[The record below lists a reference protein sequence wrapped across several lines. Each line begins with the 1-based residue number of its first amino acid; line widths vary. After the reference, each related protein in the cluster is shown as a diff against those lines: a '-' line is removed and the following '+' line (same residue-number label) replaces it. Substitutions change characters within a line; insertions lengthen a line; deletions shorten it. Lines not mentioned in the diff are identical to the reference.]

1 MKTNWQKDIHDRLGS
16 YEKDAPEGLWE
27 GISRE
32 LPKLNDG
39 VMLTHKP
46 QRTAKFRM
54 WRVAGVAAAASVAL
68 VIGYNFLGNSA
79 KDNIN
84 IATNTPKH
92 PNMLAS
98 NQKPLGNEPTGVCAE
113 QATHSADDL
122 LSEQP
127 VLASASMEQP
137 VLASA
142 STEQPTLANASTET
156 DVKVIS
162 SKEENSSKEEYSKKE
177 ENGKENEQAEVKP
190 EKREDSRVLPKSQN
204 DALLAYNDL
213 TERRGSADVSSRW
226 SVSTGAMGGLGAS
239 STTTAYGDYLVLASP
254 GVMDAKDS
262 PMLDMNTVNRDVEQK
277 TEYDHHLPIRI
288 GLSVAYA
295 LTDRL
300 SISSGLTYTRL
311 SSDIKDASR
320 ESKYIGEQRLHYVG
334 IPVNVSYKVASFRW
348 ISLYGTAGVLAEKCV
363 SGTTDEG
370 YVENN
375 TMKYTNTQDIS
386 SKPLQMSVNAG
397 VGIQFD
403 FVDNVGIYAEP
414 GLSYYFDDGSALQT
428 IYKEKPLNFNLNVG
442 VRFKLGKWKQ

>member
-27 GISRE
+27 GISRRM
-32 LPKLNDG
+32 PKLNDG
-39 VMLTHKP
+39 GMLTDKP

-68 VIGYNFLGNSA
+68 VIGYSFLGNDVQ
-79 KDNIN
+79 DNIN
-84 IATNTPKH
+84 IATNTTKH

-98 NQKPLGNEPTGVCAE
+98 SQKPIGNEPTGVCAD

-127 VLASASMEQP
+127 KLAK
-137 VLASA
+137 A

-156 DVKVIS
+156 NVKEIS
-162 SKEENSSKEEYSKKE
+162 SKKENSKEEN
-177 ENGKENEQAEVKP
+177 GQAEVKP
-190 EKREDSRVLPKSQN
+190 EKRKDNRMLRKNQD
-204 DALLAYNDL
+204 DALLAFNDM
-213 TERRGSADVSSRW
+213 TERRGDEDAPSRW

-239 STTTAYGDYLVLASP
+239 GTTTAYGDYLVLSCP
-254 GVMDAKDS
+254 GAADTKDS
-262 PMLDMNTVNRDVEQK
+262 PMLDMSSVNRDVETK
-277 TEYDHHLPIRI
+277 TEYEHHLPIRI

-348 ISLYGTAGVLAEKCV
+348 LGLYGTAGVLAEKCV

-403 FVDNVGIYAEP
+403 FIDNVGIYAEP

-442 VRFKLGKWKQ
+442 VRFKLGKWKP

>member
-27 GISRE
+27 GISRRM
-32 LPKLNDG
+32 PKLNDG
-39 VMLTHKP
+39 GMLTHKP

-68 VIGYNFLGNSA
+68 VIGYNFLGNHT

-84 IATNTPKH
+84 IATNTTKH

-98 NQKPLGNEPTGVCAE
+98 NKKPLGNEPTGVSAE
-113 QATHSADDL
+113 QATHSEDNL
-122 LSEQP
+122 LAEQP
-127 VLASASMEQP
+127 T
-137 VLASA
+137 LASA
-142 STEQPTLANASTET
+142 STEQPTLASASMET
-156 DVKVIS
+156 DVKEIG
-162 SKEENSSKEEYSKKE
+162 SKEENSKE
-177 ENGKENEQAEVKP
+177 ENKQTETKP
-190 EKREDSRVLPKSQN
+190 VKREDSYVLPHNQDN
-204 DALLAYNDL
+204 NLLAFNDM
-213 TERRGSADVSSRW
+213 TERRGDEDAPSRW

-239 STTTAYGDYLVLASP
+239 GTTIAYGDYLVLSCP
-254 GVMDAKDS
+254 GVADTKDS
-262 PMLDMNTVNRDVEQK
+262 PMLDMNTINRDIETK
-277 TEYDHHLPIRI
+277 TEYEHHLPIRI

-311 SSDIKDASR
+311 ASDIKDASR

-334 IPVNVSYKVASFRW
+334 IPVNVSYKVASSRW

-403 FVDNVGIYAEP
+403 FIDNVGIYAEP
-414 GLSYYFDDGSALQT
+414 GLSYYFDDGSTLQT

-442 VRFKLGKWKQ
+442 VRFKLSKY

>member
-27 GISRE
+27 GISRK

-68 VIGYNFLGNSA
+68 VIGYSFLGNSA

-98 NQKPLGNEPTGVCAE
+98 NKKSLGNEPTGVCAE

-190 EKREDSRVLPKSQN
+190 EKREDNRMLRKNQD

-213 TERRGSADVSSRW
+213 TERRGSADAPSRW

-239 STTTAYGDYLVLASP
+239 GTTTAYGDYLVLASP

-348 ISLYGTAGVLAEKCV
+348 LGLYGTAGVLAEKCV

-403 FVDNVGIYAEP
+403 FIDNVGIYAEP

-442 VRFKLGKWKQ
+442 VRFKLGK

>member
-39 VMLTHKP
+39 GMLTDKP

-68 VIGYNFLGNSA
+68 VIGYSFLGNDT

-84 IATNTPKH
+84 IATNTTKH

-98 NQKPLGNEPTGVCAE
+98 NKKPLGNEPTGVSAD
-113 QATHSADDL
+113 QAMHSEDDL

-127 VLASASMEQP
+127 KLAN
-137 VLASA
+137 A
-142 STEQPTLANASTET
+142 STEQPTLASVSTEQPTLASASTET
-156 DVKVIS
+156 DVKEIS
-162 SKEENSSKEEYSKKE
+162 SKEENKQTVTNKQTET
-177 ENGKENEQAEVKP
+177 KP
-190 EKREDSRVLPKSQN
+190 AKREDSYVLPHN
-204 DALLAYNDL
+204 PDNNLLAFNDM
-213 TERRGSADVSSRW
+213 TERRGDEDAPSRW
-226 SVSTGAMGGLGAS
+226 SVSTGAMGGLGATG
-239 STTTAYGDYLVLASP
+239 TTTAYGDHLVLSSP
-254 GVMDAKDS
+254 GVADTKDS
-262 PMLDMNTVNRDVEQK
+262 PMLDMNTINRDVEQK

-348 ISLYGTAGVLAEKCV
+348 LGLYGTAGVLAEKCV

-403 FVDNVGIYAEP
+403 FIDNVGIYAEP

-442 VRFKLGKWKQ
+442 VRFKLSKY

>member
-27 GISRE
+27 GISRRM
-32 LPKLNDG
+32 PKLNDG

-46 QRTAKFRM
+46 QRIAKFRM
-54 WRVAGVAAAASVAL
+54 WRVAGVAAVASVAL
-68 VIGYNFLGNSA
+68 VIGYNFLGNDT

-84 IATNTPKH
+84 IPTNTTKH

-98 NQKPLGNEPTGVCAE
+98 NKKSLGNEPTGVCAE
-113 QATHSADDL
+113 QATHSEDNL
-122 LSEQP
+122 LAEQP
-127 VLASASMEQP
+127 KLAKA
-137 VLASA
+137 L
-142 STEQPTLANASTET
+142 TNQPTLANASTET
-156 DVKVIS
+156 DVKEIS
-162 SKEENSSKEEYSKKE
+162 SKEIGSKEENKQTETKS
-177 ENGKENEQAEVKP
+177 A
-190 EKREDSRVLPKSQN
+190 KREDSYVLPHN
-204 DALLAYNDL
+204 PDNNLLAFNDMK
-213 TERRGSADVSSRW
+213 ERRGDEDAPSRW

-239 STTTAYGDYLVLASP
+239 GTTTAYGDYLVLSCP
-254 GVMDAKDS
+254 GGADTKDS
-262 PMLDMNTVNRDVEQK
+262 PMLDMSSVNRDVETK
-277 TEYDHHLPIRI
+277 TEYEHHLPIRI

-334 IPVNVSYKVASFRW
+334 IPVNVSYKVVSSRW

-375 TMKYTNTQDIS
+375 TMKYTNTHNIS

-403 FVDNVGIYAEP
+403 FIDNVGIYAEP

-442 VRFKLGKWKQ
+442 VRFKLSKY

>member
-39 VMLTHKP
+39 GMLTDKP
-46 QRTAKFRM
+46 QRTAKFGM

-68 VIGYNFLGNSA
+68 VIGYNFLGNDT

-84 IATNTPKH
+84 IATNTLKH

-98 NQKPLGNEPTGVCAE
+98 NQKPLGNEPTGICAE

-127 VLASASMEQP
+127 VLAKASI
-137 VLASA
+137 
-142 STEQPTLANASTET
+142 EQPTLAKAFTET
-156 DVKVIS
+156 DVKEI
-162 SKEENSSKEEYSKKE
+162 SSKEEYSKKE

-213 TERRGSADVSSRW
+213 TERRGSADAPSRW

-239 STTTAYGDYLVLASP
+239 GTTTAYGDYLVLASP
-254 GVMDAKDS
+254 GAMDAKDS

-334 IPVNVSYKVASFRW
+334 IPLNVSYKVASFRW
-348 ISLYGTAGVLAEKCV
+348 LGLYGTAGVLAEKCV

-403 FVDNVGIYAEP
+403 FIDNVGIYAEP

-442 VRFKLGKWKQ
+442 VRFKLGK

>member
-27 GISRE
+27 GISRK

-39 VMLTHKP
+39 GMLTHKP

-68 VIGYNFLGNSA
+68 VIGYNFLGNDT

-84 IATNTPKH
+84 IPTNTTKH

-98 NQKPLGNEPTGVCAE
+98 NKKPLGNEPTDICAD

-127 VLASASMEQP
+127 KLAN
-137 VLASA
+137 A
-142 STEQPTLANASTET
+142 STEQPTLASASMET
-156 DVKVIS
+156 DVKEIS
-162 SKEENSSKEEYSKKE
+162 SKEENSKE
-177 ENGKENEQAEVKP
+177 ENKQTVTKP
-190 EKREDSRVLPKSQN
+190 AKREDSYVLPHNPDNNLLTFN
-204 DALLAYNDL
+204 DM
-213 TERRGSADVSSRW
+213 TERRGDEDAPSRW

-239 STTTAYGDYLVLASP
+239 GTTTAYGDYLVLSCP
-254 GVMDAKDS
+254 GGADTKDS
-262 PMLDMNTVNRDVEQK
+262 PMLDMSSVNRDVETK
-277 TEYDHHLPIRI
+277 TEYEHHLPIRI

-348 ISLYGTAGVLAEKCV
+348 LGLYGTAGVLAEKCV

-375 TMKYTNTQDIS
+375 TMKYTNTHDIS

-403 FVDNVGIYAEP
+403 FIDNVGIYAEP

-442 VRFKLGKWKQ
+442 VRFKLSKY

>member
-16 YEKDAPEGLWE
+16 YEKDAPEELWE

-32 LPKLNDG
+32 LPKLNVG

-46 QRTAKFRM
+46 QRNAAFRM

-68 VIGYNFLGNSA
+68 VIGYNFLGNDVQ
-79 KDNIN
+79 DNIN
-84 IATNTPKH
+84 IPTNTTNH
-92 PNMLAS
+92 HNMLAS
-98 NQKPLGNEPTGVCAE
+98 NKKPLGNEPTGVCAE

-122 LSEQP
+122 LSDQP
-127 VLASASMEQP
+127 KLAN
-137 VLASA
+137 A
-142 STEQPTLANASTET
+142 STEQPTLASASTET
-156 DVKVIS
+156 DVKEIS
-162 SKEENSSKEEYSKKE
+162 SKEENSKKE
-177 ENGKENEQAEVKP
+177 NGQTEVKP
-190 EKREDSRVLPKSQN
+190 EKREDNRMLRKNQD
-204 DALLAYNDL
+204 DALLAYNDV
-213 TERRGSADVSSRW
+213 TERSGSTDAPSRW

-239 STTTAYGDYLVLASP
+239 GTTTAYGDYLVLSCP
-254 GVMDAKDS
+254 GGADTKDS
-262 PMLDMNTVNRDVEQK
+262 PMLDMSSVNRDVETK
-277 TEYDHHLPIRI
+277 TEYEHHLPIRI

-311 SSDIKDASR
+311 ASDIKDASR

-348 ISLYGTAGVLAEKCV
+348 LGLYGTAGVLAEKCV

-403 FVDNVGIYAEP
+403 FIDNVGIYAEP

-442 VRFKLGKWKQ
+442 VRFKLEKRKP

>member
-39 VMLTHKP
+39 DMLTHKP
-46 QRTAKFRM
+46 QRKAAFRM

-68 VIGYNFLGNSA
+68 VIGYGFLGNSA

-84 IATNTPKH
+84 IATNTTKH

-98 NQKPLGNEPTGVCAE
+98 NKKPLGNEPTGVCAE
-113 QATHSADDL
+113 QATHSEDNL
-122 LSEQP
+122 LAEQP
-127 VLASASMEQP
+127 T
-137 VLASA
+137 LASA
-142 STEQPTLANASTET
+142 STEQPALTSASTEQPALTSASTET
-156 DVKVIS
+156 DVKEISSKEIS
-162 SKEENSSKEEYSKKE
+162 SKEENSKEENSKKE
-177 ENGKENEQAEVKP
+177 NKQTEAKP
-190 EKREDSRVLPKSQN
+190 AKREDSYVLPQN
-204 DALLAYNDL
+204 PDNNLLAFNDM
-213 TERRGSADVSSRW
+213 TERRGDEDASSRW
-226 SVSTGAMGGLGAS
+226 TVSTGAMGGLGAS
-239 STTTAYGDYLVLASP
+239 GTTTAYGDYLVLSCP
-254 GVMDAKDS
+254 GGADTKDS
-262 PMLDMNTVNRDVEQK
+262 PMLDMNTINRDIETK

-295 LTDRL
+295 LTDQL

-311 SSDIKDASR
+311 ASDIKDASR

-334 IPVNVSYKVASFRW
+334 IPLNVSYKVASFRW
-348 ISLYGTAGVLAEKCV
+348 LGLYGTAGVLAEKCV

-403 FVDNVGIYAEP
+403 FIDNVGIYAEP

-442 VRFKLGKWKQ
+442 VRFKLGK

>member
-27 GISRE
+27 GISRRM
-32 LPKLNDG
+32 PKLNDG
-39 VMLTHKP
+39 GMLTHKP

-54 WRVAGVAAAASVAL
+54 WRMAGVAAAASVAL
-68 VIGYNFLGNSA
+68 VIGYSFLGNDT

-84 IATNTPKH
+84 IPTNTTKH
-92 PNMLAS
+92 PSMLAS
-98 NQKPLGNEPTGVCAE
+98 NKKPLGNEPTDICADQVTHSEDNLLAE
-113 QATHSADDL
+113 QPT
-122 LSEQP
+122 
-127 VLASASMEQP
+127 LASASMK
-137 VLASA
+137 
-142 STEQPTLANASTET
+142 T
-156 DVKVIS
+156 DVKEIS
-162 SKEENSSKEEYSKKE
+162 SKKENSKEENKQTETKT
-177 ENGKENEQAEVKP
+177 A
-190 EKREDSRVLPKSQN
+190 KREDSYVLPHNQDN
-204 DALLAYNDL
+204 NLLAFNDM
-213 TERRGSADVSSRW
+213 TERRGDEDAPSRW

-239 STTTAYGDYLVLASP
+239 GTTTAYGDHIVLSSP
-254 GVMDAKDS
+254 GVADTKDS
-262 PMLDMNTVNRDVEQK
+262 PMLDMNTINRDIETK
-277 TEYDHHLPIRI
+277 TEYEHHLPIRI

-334 IPVNVSYKVASFRW
+334 IPVNVSYKVASSRW

-370 YVENN
+370 YAENN

-403 FVDNVGIYAEP
+403 FIDNVGIYAEP

-442 VRFKLGKWKQ
+442 VRFKLSKY

>member
-39 VMLTHKP
+39 GMLTDKP

-68 VIGYNFLGNSA
+68 VIGYNFLGNDT

-84 IATNTPKH
+84 IPTNTTKH

-98 NQKPLGNEPTGVCAE
+98 NKKPLGNEPTGVCAE

-122 LSEQP
+122 LAEQP
-127 VLASASMEQP
+127 KLAKA
-137 VLASA
+137 L
-142 STEQPTLANASTET
+142 TEQPTLANASMET
-156 DVKVIS
+156 DVKEIG
-162 SKEENSSKEEYSKKE
+162 SKEENNSKKE
-177 ENGKENEQAEVKP
+177 ENSKKENGQTEVKS
-190 EKREDSRVLPKSQN
+190 EKREDNRMLRKNQD
-204 DALLAYNDL
+204 DALLAYNDV
-213 TERRGSADVSSRW
+213 TERSGSTDAPSRW

-239 STTTAYGDYLVLASP
+239 GTTTAYGDYLVLSCP
-254 GVMDAKDS
+254 GVADTKDS
-262 PMLDMNTVNRDVEQK
+262 PMLDMSSVNRDVETK
-277 TEYDHHLPIRI
+277 TEYEHHLPIRI

-334 IPVNVSYKVASFRW
+334 IPVNVSYKVASSRW

-375 TMKYTNTQDIS
+375 TMKYTNTHDIS

-397 VGIQFD
+397 VGIQFN
-403 FVDNVGIYAEP
+403 VHDNVGIYAEP

-442 VRFKLGKWKQ
+442 VRFKLSKF

>member
-27 GISRE
+27 GISRRM
-32 LPKLNDG
+32 PKLNDG
-39 VMLTHKP
+39 GMLTDKP

-68 VIGYNFLGNSA
+68 VIGYNFLGNDT

-84 IATNTPKH
+84 LATNTTKH

-98 NQKPLGNEPTGVCAE
+98 NKKPLGNKPTGVCVE

-122 LSEQP
+122 LAEQP
-127 VLASASMEQP
+127 KLAKASTEQP
-137 VLASA
+137 KLASA
-142 STEQPTLANASTET
+142 STEQPTLASASTET
-156 DVKVIS
+156 DVKEIG
-162 SKEENSSKEEYSKKE
+162 SKEENKQTETKT
-177 ENGKENEQAEVKP
+177 A
-190 EKREDSRVLPKSQN
+190 KREDSYVLPHN
-204 DALLAYNDL
+204 PDNNLLAFNDM
-213 TERRGSADVSSRW
+213 TERKVDEDAPSRW

-239 STTTAYGDYLVLASP
+239 GTTTAYGDYLVLSCP
-254 GVMDAKDS
+254 GGADTKDS
-262 PMLDMNTVNRDVEQK
+262 PMLDMSSVNRDVETK
-277 TEYDHHLPIRI
+277 TEYEHHLPIRI

-311 SSDIKDASR
+311 ASDIKDASR

-348 ISLYGTAGVLAEKCV
+348 LGLYGTAGVLAEKCV

-375 TMKYTNTQDIS
+375 TMKYTNTHDIS

-403 FVDNVGIYAEP
+403 IIDNVGIYAEP

-442 VRFKLGKWKQ
+442 VRFKLGKWKP

>member
-27 GISRE
+27 GISRRM
-32 LPKLNDG
+32 PKLNDG

-68 VIGYNFLGNSA
+68 VIGYNFLGNDT

-84 IATNTPKH
+84 IATNTTKH
-92 PNMLAS
+92 PNILAS
-98 NQKPLGNEPTGVCAE
+98 NKKPIGNEPTGVCAE
-113 QATHSADDL
+113 QATHFVDDL
-122 LSEQP
+122 LAEQP
-127 VLASASMEQP
+127 KLAKASMEQP
-137 VLASA
+137 TLAKA
-142 STEQPTLANASTET
+142 STEQPTLASASMET
-156 DVKVIS
+156 DVKEIS
-162 SKEENSSKEEYSKKE
+162 SKEDNKQTEAKP
-177 ENGKENEQAEVKP
+177 AE
-190 EKREDSRVLPKSQN
+190 REDSYVLPHNQDN
-204 DALLAYNDL
+204 NLLAFNDM
-213 TERRGSADVSSRW
+213 TERIGDEDAPSRW

-239 STTTAYGDYLVLASP
+239 GTTTAYGDHLVLSSP
-254 GVMDAKDS
+254 GVADTKDS
-262 PMLDMNTVNRDVEQK
+262 PMLDMNTINRDIETK
-277 TEYDHHLPIRI
+277 TEYEHHLPIRI

-334 IPVNVSYKVASFRW
+334 IPVNVSYKVASSRW
-348 ISLYGTAGVLAEKCV
+348 ISLYGTVGVLAEKCV

-403 FVDNVGIYAEP
+403 IIDNVGIYAEP

-442 VRFKLGKWKQ
+442 VRFKLSKY

>member
-27 GISRE
+27 GISRRM
-32 LPKLNDG
+32 PKLNDG
-39 VMLTHKP
+39 GMLTDKP

-68 VIGYNFLGNSA
+68 VIGYNFLGNDVQ
-79 KDNIN
+79 DNIN
-84 IATNTPKH
+84 IPTNTTNH
-92 PNMLAS
+92 HNMLAS
-98 NQKPLGNEPTGVCAE
+98 NKKPLGNEPTDICAE

-122 LSEQP
+122 LSEQSA
-127 VLASASMEQP
+127 LAKA
-137 VLASA
+137 L
-142 STEQPTLANASTET
+142 TEQPTLANASTET
-156 DVKVIS
+156 NVKEIG
-162 SKEENSSKEEYSKKE
+162 SKEENNSKKE
-177 ENGKENEQAEVKP
+177 ENSKKENGQTEVKP
-190 EKREDSRVLPKSQN
+190 EKREDNRMLRKNQD
-204 DALLAYNDL
+204 DALLAYNDV
-213 TERRGSADVSSRW
+213 TERSGSTDAPSRW

-239 STTTAYGDYLVLASP
+239 GTTTAYGDHLVLSSP
-254 GVMDAKDS
+254 GVADTKDS
-262 PMLDMNTVNRDVEQK
+262 PMLDMNTINRDIETK

-334 IPVNVSYKVASFRW
+334 IPVNVSYKVASSRW

-403 FVDNVGIYAEP
+403 FIDNVGIYAEP

-442 VRFKLGKWKQ
+442 VRFKLEKRKP

>member
-27 GISRE
+27 GISRRM
-32 LPKLNDG
+32 PKLNDG
-39 VMLTHKP
+39 GMLTHKP
-46 QRTAKFRM
+46 QRTAMFRM
-54 WRVAGVAAAASVAL
+54 WRMAGVAAAASVAL
-68 VIGYNFLGNSA
+68 VIGYGFLGNSA
-79 KDNIN
+79 KNNIN
-84 IATNTPKH
+84 IATNTTKH
-92 PNMLAS
+92 PNILAS
-98 NQKPLGNEPTGVCAE
+98 NKKPLGNEPTGVNAD
-113 QATHSADDL
+113 QTTHSADNL

-127 VLASASMEQP
+127 TLASA
-137 VLASA
+137 L
-142 STEQPTLANASTET
+142 TEQPTLASASTET
-156 DVKVIS
+156 DVKEIS
-162 SKEENSSKEEYSKKE
+162 SKEEDSKKE

-190 EKREDSRVLPKSQN
+190 VKREDSRVLPKSQN

-213 TERRGSADVSSRW
+213 TERRVSADVSSRW

-239 STTTAYGDYLVLASP
+239 GTTTAYGDYLVLSCP
-254 GVMDAKDS
+254 GGADTKDS

-311 SSDIKDASR
+311 ASDIKDASR

-403 FVDNVGIYAEP
+403 FIDNIGIYAEP

-442 VRFKLGKWKQ
+442 VRFKLSKY

>member
-1 MKTNWQKDIHDRLGS
+1 MAKDIHDRLGS

-27 GISRE
+27 GISRRM
-32 LPKLNDG
+32 PKLNDG
-39 VMLTHKP
+39 GMLTDKP

-68 VIGYNFLGNSA
+68 VIGYSFLGNDVQ
-79 KDNIN
+79 DNIN
-84 IATNTPKH
+84 IATNTTKH

-98 NQKPLGNEPTGVCAE
+98 SQKPIGNEPTGVCAD

-127 VLASASMEQP
+127 TLAKASTEQP
-137 VLASA
+137 KLAKA
-142 STEQPTLANASTET
+142 STEQPTLASASTET
-156 DVKVIS
+156 DVKEIS
-162 SKEENSSKEEYSKKE
+162 SKKENSKEEN
-177 ENGKENEQAEVKP
+177 GQAEVKP
-190 EKREDSRVLPKSQN
+190 EKRKDNRMLRKNQD
-204 DALLAYNDL
+204 DALLAFNDM
-213 TERRGSADVSSRW
+213 TERRGDEDAPSRW

-239 STTTAYGDYLVLASP
+239 GTTTAYGDYLVLSCP
-254 GVMDAKDS
+254 GAADTKDS
-262 PMLDMNTVNRDVEQK
+262 PMLDMSSVNRDVETK
-277 TEYDHHLPIRI
+277 TEYEHHLPIRI

-348 ISLYGTAGVLAEKCV
+348 LGLYGTAGVLAEKCV

-375 TMKYTNTQDIS
+375 TMKYTNTHDIS

-442 VRFKLGKWKQ
+442 VRFKLGK

>member
-27 GISRE
+27 GISRRM
-32 LPKLNDG
+32 PKLNDG
-39 VMLTHKP
+39 GMLTDKP

-68 VIGYNFLGNSA
+68 VIGYSFLGNDVQ
-79 KDNIN
+79 DNIN
-84 IATNTPKH
+84 IPTNTTKH

-98 NQKPLGNEPTGVCAE
+98 SQKPIGNEPTGVCAD

-127 VLASASMEQP
+127 TLAK
-137 VLASA
+137 A

-156 DVKVIS
+156 NVKEIS
-162 SKEENSSKEEYSKKE
+162 SKKENSKEENK
-177 ENGKENEQAEVKP
+177 QAEVKP
-190 EKREDSRVLPKSQN
+190 EKREDNRMLRKNQD
-204 DALLAYNDL
+204 DALLAYNDV
-213 TERRGSADVSSRW
+213 TERSGSTDAPSRW

-239 STTTAYGDYLVLASP
+239 GTTTAYGDYLVLSCP
-254 GVMDAKDS
+254 GGADTKDS
-262 PMLDMNTVNRDVEQK
+262 PMLDMSSVNRDVEQK

-320 ESKYIGEQRLHYVG
+320 ESKYIGEQRLHYIG
-334 IPVNVSYKVASFRW
+334 IPVNVSYKVASSRW

-403 FVDNVGIYAEP
+403 FIDNVGIYAEP

-442 VRFKLGKWKQ
+442 VRFKLGK

>member
-27 GISRE
+27 GISRRM
-32 LPKLNDG
+32 PKLNDG
-39 VMLTHKP
+39 GMLTHKP

-68 VIGYNFLGNSA
+68 VIGYNFLGNDVQ
-79 KDNIN
+79 DNIN
-84 IATNTPKH
+84 IPTNTTNH
-92 PNMLAS
+92 HNMLAS
-98 NQKPLGNEPTGVCAE
+98 NKKPLGNEPTDICAE

-122 LSEQP
+122 LSEQSK
-127 VLASASMEQP
+127 LAN
-137 VLASA
+137 A
-142 STEQPTLANASTET
+142 STEQPTLASASTET
-156 DVKVIS
+156 NVKEIG
-162 SKEENSSKEEYSKKE
+162 SKEENSKKE
-177 ENGKENEQAEVKP
+177 NKQTETKP
-190 EKREDSRVLPKSQN
+190 AKREDSYVLPHN
-204 DALLAYNDL
+204 PDNNLLAFNDM
-213 TERRGSADVSSRW
+213 TERRGDEDAPSRW

-239 STTTAYGDYLVLASP
+239 GTTTAYGDYLVLSCP
-254 GVMDAKDS
+254 GGADTKDS
-262 PMLDMNTVNRDVEQK
+262 PMLDMSSVNRDVETK
-277 TEYDHHLPIRI
+277 TEYEHHLPIRI

-311 SSDIKDASR
+311 ASDIKDASR

-334 IPVNVSYKVASFRW
+334 IPVNVSYKVASSRW

-375 TMKYTNTQDIS
+375 TMKYTNTHDIS

-403 FVDNVGIYAEP
+403 FIDNVGIYAEP

-442 VRFKLGKWKQ
+442 VRFKLEKRKP

>member
-39 VMLTHKP
+39 DMLTHKP
-46 QRTAKFRM
+46 QRKAAFRM

-68 VIGYNFLGNSA
+68 VIGYSFLGNSA

-113 QATHSADDL
+113 QATHSVDDL
-122 LSEQP
+122 LAEQP
-127 VLASASMEQP
+127 TLAKASMEQP
-137 VLASA
+137 TLAKA
-142 STEQPTLANASTET
+142 STEQPTLASASMET
-156 DVKVIS
+156 DVKEIS
-162 SKEENSSKEEYSKKE
+162 SKEENSKE
-177 ENGKENEQAEVKP
+177 ENKQTETKP
-190 EKREDSRVLPKSQN
+190 AKREDSYVLPHN
-204 DALLAYNDL
+204 PDNNLLAFNDM
-213 TERRGSADVSSRW
+213 TERRGDEDASSRW
-226 SVSTGAMGGLGAS
+226 TVSTGAMGGLGAS
-239 STTTAYGDYLVLASP
+239 GTTTAYGDYLVLASP

-300 SISSGLTYTRL
+300 NISSGLTYTRL
-311 SSDIKDASR
+311 ASDIKDASM
-320 ESKYIGEQRLHYVG
+320 ESNYSGEQRLHYVG
-334 IPVNVSYKVASFRW
+334 IPVNVSYKVASSRW

-370 YVENN
+370 YVVNN
-375 TMKYTNTQDIS
+375 TVQQTNTHDIS
-386 SKPLQMSVNAG
+386 TKPLQMSVNAG
-397 VGIQFD
+397 VGIQFN
-403 FVDNVGIYAEP
+403 VHDNVGIYAEP

-442 VRFKLGKWKQ
+442 VRFKLSKF

>member
-27 GISRE
+27 GISRRM
-32 LPKLNDG
+32 PKLNDG
-39 VMLTHKP
+39 GMLTDKP

-68 VIGYNFLGNSA
+68 VIGYSFLGNDT

-84 IATNTPKH
+84 IATNTTNH
-92 PNMLAS
+92 HNMLAS
-98 NQKPLGNEPTGVCAE
+98 NKKPLGNEPTDICAE

-122 LSEQP
+122 LSEQ
-127 VLASASMEQP
+127 SAFAKA
-137 VLASA
+137 L
-142 STEQPTLANASTET
+142 TEQPTLANASMET
-156 DVKVIS
+156 DVKEIG
-162 SKEENSSKEEYSKKE
+162 SKEENNSKKE
-177 ENGKENEQAEVKP
+177 ENSKKENGQTEVKP
-190 EKREDSRVLPKSQN
+190 EKREDNRMLRKNQD
-204 DALLAYNDL
+204 DALLAYNDV
-213 TERRGSADVSSRW
+213 TERSGSTDAPSRW

-239 STTTAYGDYLVLASP
+239 GTTTAYGDYLVLSCP
-254 GVMDAKDS
+254 GVMDTKDS
-262 PMLDMNTVNRDVEQK
+262 PMLDMSSVNRDVETK
-277 TEYDHHLPIRI
+277 TEYEHHLPIRI

-311 SSDIKDASR
+311 ASDIKDASR

-334 IPVNVSYKVASFRW
+334 IPVNVSYKVASSRW

-375 TMKYTNTQDIS
+375 TMKYTNTHDIS
-386 SKPLQMSVNAG
+386 SKPLQMSINAG

-403 FVDNVGIYAEP
+403 LIDNVGIYAEP

-442 VRFKLGKWKQ
+442 VRFKLSKF

>member
-39 VMLTHKP
+39 IMLTHKP

-68 VIGYNFLGNSA
+68 VIGYSFLGNSA

-84 IATNTPKH
+84 IATNTTKH

-98 NQKPLGNEPTGVCAE
+98 NKKPLGNEPTGVCAE
-113 QATHSADDL
+113 QATHSEDNL
-122 LSEQP
+122 LAEQP
-127 VLASASMEQP
+127 ALTS
-137 VLASA
+137 
-142 STEQPTLANASTET
+142 ASTET
-156 DVKVIS
+156 DVKEIS
-162 SKEENSSKEEYSKKE
+162 SKEENSKEENSKKE
-177 ENGKENEQAEVKP
+177 NKQTETKP
-190 EKREDSRVLPKSQN
+190 AKREDSYVLPHN
-204 DALLAYNDL
+204 PDNNLLAFNDM
-213 TERRGSADVSSRW
+213 TERRGNEDAPSRW

-239 STTTAYGDYLVLASP
+239 GTTTAYGDYLVLASP

-262 PMLDMNTVNRDVEQK
+262 PMLDMNTINRDIETK
-277 TEYDHHLPIRI
+277 MEYDHHLPIRI

-311 SSDIKDASR
+311 ASDIKDASR
-320 ESKYIGEQRLHYVG
+320 ESKYIGEQRLYYVG

-348 ISLYGTAGVLAEKCV
+348 LGLYGTAGVLAEKCV

-370 YVENN
+370 YVDNN
-375 TMKYTNTQDIS
+375 TMKYTNTHDIS

-403 FVDNVGIYAEP
+403 FIDNVGIYAEP

-442 VRFKLGKWKQ
+442 VRFRLSKY

>member
-27 GISRE
+27 GISRRM
-32 LPKLNDG
+32 PKLNDG
-39 VMLTHKP
+39 GMLTDKP

-54 WRVAGVAAAASVAL
+54 WRVAGVAVAASVAL
-68 VIGYNFLGNSA
+68 VIGYNFLGNDVQ
-79 KDNIN
+79 DNIN
-84 IATNTPKH
+84 IPTNTTNH
-92 PNMLAS
+92 HNMLAS
-98 NQKPLGNEPTGVCAE
+98 NKKPIGNEPTGVCAE

-127 VLASASMEQP
+127 KLYKAY
-137 VLASA
+137 
-142 STEQPTLANASTET
+142 TEQPTLASASTET
-156 DVKVIS
+156 DVKEIG
-162 SKEENSSKEEYSKKE
+162 SKEENSKKE
-177 ENGKENEQAEVKP
+177 NGQTEVKP
-190 EKREDSRVLPKSQN
+190 EKREDNRMLRKNQD
-204 DALLAYNDL
+204 DALLAYNDV
-213 TERRGSADVSSRW
+213 TERSGSTDAPSRW

-239 STTTAYGDYLVLASP
+239 GTTTAYGDYLVLSCP
-254 GVMDAKDS
+254 GAADTKDS
-262 PMLDMNTVNRDVEQK
+262 PMLDMSSVNRDVETK
-277 TEYDHHLPIRI
+277 TEYEHHLPIRI

-348 ISLYGTAGVLAEKCV
+348 LGLYGTAGVLAEKCV

-375 TMKYTNTQDIS
+375 TMKYTNTHDIS

-403 FVDNVGIYAEP
+403 FIDNVGIYAEP

-442 VRFKLGKWKQ
+442 VRFKLSKY

>member
-27 GISRE
+27 GISRRM
-32 LPKLNDG
+32 PKLNDG
-39 VMLTHKP
+39 GMLTDKP

-68 VIGYNFLGNSA
+68 VIGYSFLGNDT

-84 IATNTPKH
+84 LATNTTKH

-98 NQKPLGNEPTGVCAE
+98 SQKPLGNEPTGVCAE

-127 VLASASMEQP
+127 KLAK
-137 VLASA
+137 A
-142 STEQPTLANASTET
+142 STEQPTLASASTET
-156 DVKVIS
+156 NVKEIS
-162 SKEENSSKEEYSKKE
+162 SKEENSKEEENSKKE
-177 ENGKENEQAEVKP
+177 NGQAEVKP
-190 EKREDSRVLPKSQN
+190 EKREDSYVLPHN
-204 DALLAYNDL
+204 PDNNLLAFNDM
-213 TERRGSADVSSRW
+213 TERRGDEDAPSRW

-239 STTTAYGDYLVLASP
+239 GTTTAYGDYLVLSCP
-254 GVMDAKDS
+254 GGADTKDS
-262 PMLDMNTVNRDVEQK
+262 PMLDMSSVNRDVEQK

-348 ISLYGTAGVLAEKCV
+348 LGLYGTAGVLAEKCV

-375 TMKYTNTQDIS
+375 TMKYTNTHDIS

-403 FVDNVGIYAEP
+403 FIDNVGIYAEP

-428 IYKEKPLNFNLNVG
+428 IYKEKPMNFNLNVG
-442 VRFKLGKWKQ
+442 VRFKLGKWKP

>member
-68 VIGYNFLGNSA
+68 VIGYSFLGNSA

-84 IATNTPKH
+84 IPTNTTKH

-98 NQKPLGNEPTGVCAE
+98 SQKPLGNEPTGVSAD
-113 QATHSADDL
+113 QTTHSADDL

-127 VLASASMEQP
+127 KLANASTKQP
-137 VLASA
+137 TLAKA
-142 STEQPTLANASTET
+142 STEQPTLASVSTET
-156 DVKVIS
+156 DVKEIS
-162 SKEENSSKEEYSKKE
+162 SKEENSKE
-177 ENGKENEQAEVKP
+177 ENKQTEAKP
-190 EKREDSRVLPKSQN
+190 AKREDSYVLPHN
-204 DALLAYNDL
+204 PDNNLLAFNDM
-213 TERRGSADVSSRW
+213 TERRGDEDAPSRW
-226 SVSTGAMGGLGAS
+226 SVSTGAMGGLGATG
-239 STTTAYGDYLVLASP
+239 TTTAYGDHLVLSSP
-254 GVMDAKDS
+254 GVADTKDS
-262 PMLDMNTVNRDVEQK
+262 PMLDMNTINRDIETK
-277 TEYDHHLPIRI
+277 TEYEHHLPIRI

-334 IPVNVSYKVASFRW
+334 IPVNVSYKVASSRW

-403 FVDNVGIYAEP
+403 FIDNVGIYAEP

-442 VRFKLGKWKQ
+442 VRFRLSKY

>member
-39 VMLTHKP
+39 DMLTHKP
-46 QRTAKFRM
+46 QRKAAFRM

-84 IATNTPKH
+84 IATNTTKH

-98 NQKPLGNEPTGVCAE
+98 NKKPLGNEPTGVCAE
-113 QATHSADDL
+113 QATHSEDNL
-122 LSEQP
+122 LAEQP
-127 VLASASMEQP
+127 TLAKASMEQ
-137 VLASA
+137 S
-142 STEQPTLANASTET
+142 TLANASTET
-156 DVKVIS
+156 DVKEIS
-162 SKEENSSKEEYSKKE
+162 SKEENSSKEEDSKKE

-213 TERRGSADVSSRW
+213 TERRGSADASSRW
-226 SVSTGAMGGLGAS
+226 TVSTGAMGGLGAS
-239 STTTAYGDYLVLASP
+239 GTTTAYGDYLVLSCP
-254 GVMDAKDS
+254 GGADTKDS

-311 SSDIKDASR
+311 ASDIKDASR

-334 IPVNVSYKVASFRW
+334 IPVNVSYKVVSSRW

-375 TMKYTNTQDIS
+375 TMKYTNTHNIS

-403 FVDNVGIYAEP
+403 FIDNVGIYAEP

-442 VRFKLGKWKQ
+442 VRFKLSKY

>member
-68 VIGYNFLGNSA
+68 VIGYSFLGNSA

-98 NQKPLGNEPTGVCAE
+98 NKKPLGNEPTGVSAE

-127 VLASASMEQP
+127 TLAK
-137 VLASA
+137 A
-142 STEQPTLANASTET
+142 STEQPILASASTET
-156 DVKVIS
+156 DVKEIG
-162 SKEENSSKEEYSKKE
+162 SKEENSKE
-177 ENGKENEQAEVKP
+177 ENKQTETKP
-190 EKREDSRVLPKSQN
+190 AKREDSYVLPQN
-204 DALLAYNDL
+204 PDNNLLAFNDM
-213 TERRGSADVSSRW
+213 TERRGDEDAPSRW

-239 STTTAYGDYLVLASP
+239 GTTTAYGDHLVLSSP
-254 GVMDAKDS
+254 GVADTKDS
-262 PMLDMNTVNRDVEQK
+262 PMLDMNTINRDIETK
-277 TEYDHHLPIRI
+277 TEYEHHLPIRI

-311 SSDIKDASR
+311 SSDIKDTSR

-348 ISLYGTAGVLAEKCV
+348 LGLYGTAGVLAEKCV

-375 TMKYTNTQDIS
+375 TMKYTNTHDIS

-403 FVDNVGIYAEP
+403 FIDNVGIYAEP

-442 VRFKLGKWKQ
+442 VRFKLSKY

>member
-27 GISRE
+27 GISRRM
-32 LPKLNDG
+32 PKLNDG
-39 VMLTHKP
+39 GMLTDKP

-54 WRVAGVAAAASVAL
+54 WRVAGVAVAASVAL
-68 VIGYNFLGNSA
+68 VIGYNFLGNDT

-84 IATNTPKH
+84 IPTNTTKH
-92 PNMLAS
+92 PNILAS
-98 NQKPLGNEPTGVCAE
+98 NKKPIGNEPTGVCAE

-127 VLASASMEQP
+127 KLYKAY
-137 VLASA
+137 
-142 STEQPTLANASTET
+142 TEQPTLASASTET
-156 DVKVIS
+156 DVKEI
-162 SKEENSSKEEYSKKE
+162 SKKE
-177 ENGKENEQAEVKP
+177 ENSKKENGQTEVKQ
-190 EKREDSRVLPKSQN
+190 EKREDNRMLRKNQD
-204 DALLAYNDL
+204 DALLAYNDV
-213 TERRGSADVSSRW
+213 TERSGSTDAPSRW

-239 STTTAYGDYLVLASP
+239 GTTTAYGDYLVLSCP
-254 GVMDAKDS
+254 GVMDTKDS
-262 PMLDMNTVNRDVEQK
+262 PMLDMSSVNRDEETK
-277 TEYDHHLPIRI
+277 TEYEHHLPIRI

-334 IPVNVSYKVASFRW
+334 IPVNVSYKVASSRW

-375 TMKYTNTQDIS
+375 TMKYTNTHDIS
-386 SKPLQMSVNAG
+386 SKPLQMSINAG

-403 FVDNVGIYAEP
+403 FIDNVGIYAEP

-442 VRFKLGKWKQ
+442 VRFKLEKRKP

>member
-68 VIGYNFLGNSA
+68 VIGYSFFGNSA

-98 NQKPLGNEPTGVCAE
+98 SQKPLGNEPTGVCAE

-127 VLASASMEQP
+127 KLAN
-137 VLASA
+137 A
-142 STEQPTLANASTET
+142 STEQPTLASASMEP
-156 DVKVIS
+156 DVKEIS
-162 SKEENSSKEEYSKKE
+162 SKEENSKE
-177 ENGKENEQAEVKP
+177 ENKQTETKP
-190 EKREDSRVLPKSQN
+190 AKREDSYVLPHN
-204 DALLAYNDL
+204 PDNNLLAFNDM
-213 TERRGSADVSSRW
+213 TERRGDEDAPSRW

-239 STTTAYGDYLVLASP
+239 GTTTAYGEHLVLSSP
-254 GVMDAKDS
+254 GVADTKDS
-262 PMLDMNTVNRDVEQK
+262 PMLDMNTINRDIETK

-334 IPVNVSYKVASFRW
+334 IPVNVSYKVASSRW

-403 FVDNVGIYAEP
+403 FIDNVGIYAEP
-414 GLSYYFDDGSALQT
+414 GLSYYFDDGSELQT

-442 VRFKLGKWKQ
+442 VRFRLSKY

>member
-98 NQKPLGNEPTGVCAE
+98 NQKPLGNEPMGVNAD
-113 QATHSADDL
+113 QTTHSADNL
-122 LSEQP
+122 LAEQP
-127 VLASASMEQP
+127 TLAKASMEQST
-137 VLASA
+137 LANA
-142 STEQPTLANASTET
+142 STEQPTLASASTET
-156 DVKVIS
+156 DVKEIS
-162 SKEENSSKEEYSKKE
+162 SKEENS
-177 ENGKENEQAEVKP
+177 NKENKQTETKP
-190 EKREDSRVLPKSQN
+190 AKREDSYVLPHN
-204 DALLAYNDL
+204 PDNNLLAFNDM
-213 TERRGSADVSSRW
+213 TERRGDEDAPSRW

-239 STTTAYGDYLVLASP
+239 GTTTAYGDYLVLASP

-311 SSDIKDASR
+311 ASDIKDASR

-334 IPVNVSYKVASFRW
+334 IPVNVSYKVASSRW

-403 FVDNVGIYAEP
+403 FIDNVGIYAEP
-414 GLSYYFDDGSALQT
+414 GLSYYIDDGSALQT

-442 VRFKLGKWKQ
+442 VRFKLSKY

>member
-27 GISRE
+27 GISRK

-39 VMLTHKP
+39 GMLTHKP

-68 VIGYNFLGNSA
+68 VIGYNFLGNDT

-84 IATNTPKH
+84 IATNTTNH
-92 PNMLAS
+92 HNMLAS
-98 NQKPLGNEPTGVCAE
+98 SQKPIGNEPTDICAD

-127 VLASASMEQP
+127 KLAN
-137 VLASA
+137 A
-142 STEQPTLANASTET
+142 STEQPTLASASMET
-156 DVKVIS
+156 DVKEIS
-162 SKEENSSKEEYSKKE
+162 SKEENSKE
-177 ENGKENEQAEVKP
+177 ENKQTVTKP
-190 EKREDSRVLPKSQN
+190 AKREDSYVLPHNPDNNLLTFN
-204 DALLAYNDL
+204 DM
-213 TERRGSADVSSRW
+213 TERRGDEDAPSRW

-239 STTTAYGDYLVLASP
+239 GTTTAYGDYLVLSCP
-254 GVMDAKDS
+254 GGADTKDS
-262 PMLDMNTVNRDVEQK
+262 PMLDMSSVNRDVETK
-277 TEYDHHLPIRI
+277 TEYEHHLPIRI

-348 ISLYGTAGVLAEKCV
+348 LGLYGTAGVLAEKCV

-375 TMKYTNTQDIS
+375 TMKYTNTHDIS

-403 FVDNVGIYAEP
+403 FIDNVGIYAEP

-442 VRFKLGKWKQ
+442 VRFKLSKY

>member
-68 VIGYNFLGNSA
+68 VIGYNFLGNDVQ
-79 KDNIN
+79 DNIN
-84 IATNTPKH
+84 IPTNTTNH
-92 PNMLAS
+92 HNMLAS
-98 NQKPLGNEPTGVCAE
+98 NKKPIGNEPTGVCAE

-122 LSEQP
+122 LSDQP
-127 VLASASMEQP
+127 KLAN
-137 VLASA
+137 A
-142 STEQPTLANASTET
+142 STEQPTLASASTET
-156 DVKVIS
+156 NVKEIG
-162 SKEENSSKEEYSKKE
+162 SKEENSKKE
-177 ENGKENEQAEVKP
+177 NGQTEVKQ
-190 EKREDSRVLPKSQN
+190 EKREDNRMLRKNQD
-204 DALLAYNDL
+204 DALLAYNDV
-213 TERRGSADVSSRW
+213 TERSGSTDAPSRW

-239 STTTAYGDYLVLASP
+239 GTTTAYGDYLVLSCP
-254 GVMDAKDS
+254 GGADTKDS
-262 PMLDMNTVNRDVEQK
+262 PMLDMSSVNRDVETK
-277 TEYDHHLPIRI
+277 TEYEHHLPIRI

-334 IPVNVSYKVASFRW
+334 IPVNVSYKVASSRW

-375 TMKYTNTQDIS
+375 TMKYTNTHDIS

-403 FVDNVGIYAEP
+403 FIDNVGIYAEP

-442 VRFKLGKWKQ
+442 VRFKLEKRKP

>member
-27 GISRE
+27 GISWK

-39 VMLTHKP
+39 GMLTDKP

-68 VIGYNFLGNSA
+68 VIGYSFLGNDT

-84 IATNTPKH
+84 IPTNTTKH

-98 NQKPLGNEPTGVCAE
+98 NKKPLGNEPTGVCAE
-113 QATHSADDL
+113 QATHSEDNL
-122 LSEQP
+122 LAEQP
-127 VLASASMEQP
+127 TLAK
-137 VLASA
+137 A
-142 STEQPTLANASTET
+142 STEQPTLASASTET
-156 DVKVIS
+156 DVKEIS
-162 SKEENSSKEEYSKKE
+162 SKEENSKKDNKQTE
-177 ENGKENEQAEVKP
+177 TKP
-190 EKREDSRVLPKSQN
+190 AKREDSRVLPHN
-204 DALLAYNDL
+204 PDNNLLAFNDM
-213 TERRGSADVSSRW
+213 TERRGDEDAPSRW

-239 STTTAYGDYLVLASP
+239 GTTIAYGDHLVLSSP
-254 GVMDAKDS
+254 GVADTKDS
-262 PMLDMNTVNRDVEQK
+262 PMLDMNTINRDIETK
-277 TEYDHHLPIRI
+277 TEYEHHLPIRI

-311 SSDIKDASR
+311 ASDIKDASR

-334 IPVNVSYKVASFRW
+334 IPVNVSYKVASSRW

-403 FVDNVGIYAEP
+403 FIDNVGIYAEP

-442 VRFKLGKWKQ
+442 VRFRLSKY

>member
-98 NQKPLGNEPTGVCAE
+98 NQKPLGNEPMGVNAD
-113 QATHSADDL
+113 QTTHSADNL
-122 LSEQP
+122 LAEQP
-127 VLASASMEQP
+127 TLAKASMEQP
-137 VLASA
+137 TLAS
-142 STEQPTLANASTET
+142 ASTET
-156 DVKVIS
+156 DVKEIS
-162 SKEENSSKEEYSKKE
+162 SKEENS
-177 ENGKENEQAEVKP
+177 NKENKQTETKP
-190 EKREDSRVLPKSQN
+190 AKREDSYVLPHN
-204 DALLAYNDL
+204 PDNNLLAFNDM
-213 TERRGSADVSSRW
+213 TERRGDEDAPSRW

-239 STTTAYGDYLVLASP
+239 GTTTAYGDYLVLASP

-288 GLSVAYA
+288 GLSVSYA

-311 SSDIKDASR
+311 ASDIKDASR

-348 ISLYGTAGVLAEKCV
+348 LGLYGTAGVLAEKCV

-403 FVDNVGIYAEP
+403 FIDNVGIYAEP

-442 VRFKLGKWKQ
+442 VRFKLGK

>member
-27 GISRE
+27 GISRRM
-32 LPKLNDG
+32 PKLNDG
-39 VMLTHKP
+39 GMLTDKP

-54 WRVAGVAAAASVAL
+54 WRVAGVAVAASVAL
-68 VIGYNFLGNSA
+68 VIGYNFLGNDVQ
-79 KDNIN
+79 DNIN
-84 IATNTPKH
+84 IPTNTTNH
-92 PNMLAS
+92 HNMLAS
-98 NQKPLGNEPTGVCAE
+98 NKKPIGNEPTGVCAD

-127 VLASASMEQP
+127 T
-137 VLASA
+137 LASA
-142 STEQPTLANASTET
+142 STEQPKLASASTET
-156 DVKVIS
+156 DVKEIS
-162 SKEENSSKEEYSKKE
+162 SKEENSKEENSKEENKQTE
-177 ENGKENEQAEVKP
+177 AKP
-190 EKREDSRVLPKSQN
+190 AKREDSDVLPHN
-204 DALLAYNDL
+204 PDNNLLAFNDMA
-213 TERRGSADVSSRW
+213 ERRGNEDAPSRW

-239 STTTAYGDYLVLASP
+239 GTTTAYGDYLVLSCP
-254 GVMDAKDS
+254 GSADTKDS

-311 SSDIKDASR
+311 ASDIKDASR

-348 ISLYGTAGVLAEKCV
+348 LGLYGTAGVLAEKCV

-375 TMKYTNTQDIS
+375 TMKYTNTHDIS

-403 FVDNVGIYAEP
+403 FIDNVGIYAEP

-428 IYKEKPLNFNLNVG
+428 IYKEKPMNFNLNVG
-442 VRFKLGKWKQ
+442 VRFKLGK

>member
-27 GISRE
+27 GISRRM
-32 LPKLNDG
+32 PKLNDG
-39 VMLTHKP
+39 GMLTDKP

-68 VIGYNFLGNSA
+68 VIGYNFLGNDT

-84 IATNTPKH
+84 IPTNTTKH

-98 NQKPLGNEPTGVCAE
+98 NKKPLGNKPTGVCVE

-122 LSEQP
+122 LAEQP
-127 VLASASMEQP
+127 KLAKASTEQP
-137 VLASA
+137 KLASA
-142 STEQPTLANASTET
+142 STEQPTLASASTET
-156 DVKVIS
+156 DVKEIG
-162 SKEENSSKEEYSKKE
+162 SKEENKQTET
-177 ENGKENEQAEVKP
+177 KP
-190 EKREDSRVLPKSQN
+190 AKREDSYVLPHN
-204 DALLAYNDL
+204 PDNNLLAYNDV
-213 TERRGSADVSSRW
+213 TERRGSADAPSRW

-239 STTTAYGDYLVLASP
+239 GTTTAYGDYLVLSCP
-254 GVMDAKDS
+254 GGADTKDS
-262 PMLDMNTVNRDVEQK
+262 PMLDMSSVNRDVETK
-277 TEYDHHLPIRI
+277 TEYEHHLPIRI

-348 ISLYGTAGVLAEKCV
+348 LGLYGTAGVLAEKCV

-375 TMKYTNTQDIS
+375 TMKYTNTHDIS

-403 FVDNVGIYAEP
+403 FIDNVGIYAEP

-442 VRFKLGKWKQ
+442 VRFKLGKWKP

>member
-27 GISRE
+27 GIRRE

-39 VMLTHKP
+39 GMLTHKP
-46 QRTAKFRM
+46 QRKAVFRM

-68 VIGYNFLGNSA
+68 VIGYSFLGNDVQ
-79 KDNIN
+79 DNIN
-84 IATNTPKH
+84 IPTNTTKH

-98 NQKPLGNEPTGVCAE
+98 SQKPLGNEPTGVSAD
-113 QATHSADDL
+113 QTTHSADNL
-122 LSEQP
+122 L
-127 VLASASMEQP
+127 A
-137 VLASA
+137 
-142 STEQPTLANASTET
+142 EQPTLANASTEQPTLASASMKT
-156 DVKVIS
+156 DVKEIS
-162 SKEENSSKEEYSKKE
+162 SKEENSKE
-177 ENGKENEQAEVKP
+177 ENKQTETKP
-190 EKREDSRVLPKSQN
+190 AKREDSYVLPHN
-204 DALLAYNDL
+204 PDNNLLAFNDM
-213 TERRGSADVSSRW
+213 TERRGDEDAPSRW

-239 STTTAYGDYLVLASP
+239 GTTTAYGDHLVLSSP
-254 GVMDAKDS
+254 GVADTKDS
-262 PMLDMNTVNRDVEQK
+262 PMLDMNTINRDIETK
-277 TEYDHHLPIRI
+277 TEYEHHLPIRI

-334 IPVNVSYKVASFRW
+334 IPLNVSYKVASSRW

-403 FVDNVGIYAEP
+403 IIDNVGIYAEP

-442 VRFKLGKWKQ
+442 VRFKLSKY

>member
-27 GISRE
+27 GISRK

-68 VIGYNFLGNSA
+68 VIGYSFLGNDVQ
-79 KDNIN
+79 DNIN
-84 IATNTPKH
+84 IPTNTTKH

-98 NQKPLGNEPTGVCAE
+98 SQKPLGNEPTGVSAD
-113 QATHSADDL
+113 QTTHSADNL
-122 LSEQP
+122 LAEQP
-127 VLASASMEQP
+127 TLAKASTEQP
-137 VLASA
+137 KLASA
-142 STEQPTLANASTET
+142 STEQPTLASASTET
-156 DVKVIS
+156 YVKEIS
-162 SKEENSSKEEYSKKE
+162 SKEENSKE
-177 ENGKENEQAEVKP
+177 ENKQTETKP
-190 EKREDSRVLPKSQN
+190 VKREDSYVLPHNQDN
-204 DALLAYNDL
+204 NLLAFNDM
-213 TERRGSADVSSRW
+213 TERRGDEDAPSRW

-239 STTTAYGDYLVLASP
+239 GTTTAYGDYLVLSCP
-254 GVMDAKDS
+254 GVADTKDS
-262 PMLDMNTVNRDVEQK
+262 PMLDMNTINRDIETK

-334 IPVNVSYKVASFRW
+334 IPVNVSYKVASSRW

-370 YVENN
+370 YAENN

-403 FVDNVGIYAEP
+403 IIDNVGIYAEP

-442 VRFKLGKWKQ
+442 VRFKLSKY

>member
-27 GISRE
+27 GISRRM
-32 LPKLNDG
+32 PKLNDG

-68 VIGYNFLGNSA
+68 VIGYNFLGNDT

-84 IATNTPKH
+84 IATNTTKH

-98 NQKPLGNEPTGVCAE
+98 NKKPLGNEPTGVCAE
-113 QATHSADDL
+113 QGTHSEDNL
-122 LSEQP
+122 LAEQP
-127 VLASASMEQP
+127 A
-137 VLASA
+137 LASA
-142 STEQPTLANASTET
+142 STEQPTLASASTET
-156 DVKVIS
+156 DVKEIS
-162 SKEENSSKEEYSKKE
+162 SKEENKQTE
-177 ENGKENEQAEVKP
+177 AKP
-190 EKREDSRVLPKSQN
+190 AKREDSYVLPQN
-204 DALLAYNDL
+204 PDNNLLAFNDM
-213 TERRGSADVSSRW
+213 TERRGNEDVSSRW

-239 STTTAYGDYLVLASP
+239 GTTTAYGDYLVLSCP
-254 GVMDAKDS
+254 GGADTKDS

-311 SSDIKDASR
+311 ASDIKDASR

-370 YVENN
+370 YVEND

-403 FVDNVGIYAEP
+403 FIDNVGIYAEP

-442 VRFKLGKWKQ
+442 VRFKLSKY

>member
-46 QRTAKFRM
+46 QRNAAFRM

-68 VIGYNFLGNSA
+68 VIGYNFLGNDVQ
-79 KDNIN
+79 DNIN
-84 IATNTPKH
+84 IPTNTTNH
-92 PNMLAS
+92 HNMLAS
-98 NQKPLGNEPTGVCAE
+98 NKKPLGNEPTGICAD

-122 LSEQP
+122 LTEQP
-127 VLASASMEQP
+127 TLAKASTEQP
-137 VLASA
+137 KLAKA

-156 DVKVIS
+156 NVKEIS
-162 SKEENSSKEEYSKKE
+162 SKKENSKEENK
-177 ENGKENEQAEVKP
+177 QAEVKP
-190 EKREDSRVLPKSQN
+190 EKREDNRMLRKNQD
-204 DALLAYNDL
+204 DALLAYNDV
-213 TERRGSADVSSRW
+213 TERSGSTDAPSRW

-239 STTTAYGDYLVLASP
+239 GTTTAYGDYLVLSCP
-254 GVMDAKDS
+254 GGADTKDS
-262 PMLDMNTVNRDVEQK
+262 PMLDMSSVNRDVEQK

-320 ESKYIGEQRLHYVG
+320 ESKYIGEQRLHYIG
-334 IPVNVSYKVASFRW
+334 IPVNVSYKVASSRW

-403 FVDNVGIYAEP
+403 IIDNVGIYAEP

-442 VRFKLGKWKQ
+442 VRFKLEKRKP

>member
-27 GISRE
+27 GISRRM
-32 LPKLNDG
+32 PKLNDG
-39 VMLTHKP
+39 VMLTDKP

-68 VIGYNFLGNSA
+68 VIGYNFLGNDT

-84 IATNTPKH
+84 LATNTTKH

-98 NQKPLGNEPTGVCAE
+98 NKKPLGNKPTGVCVE

-122 LSEQP
+122 LAEQP
-127 VLASASMEQP
+127 KLYKAY
-137 VLASA
+137 
-142 STEQPTLANASTET
+142 TEQPTLASASTET
-156 DVKVIS
+156 DVKEIS
-162 SKEENSSKEEYSKKE
+162 SKEENSKE
-177 ENGKENEQAEVKP
+177 ENKQTETKP
-190 EKREDSRVLPKSQN
+190 AKREDSYVLPHN
-204 DALLAYNDL
+204 PDNNLLAFNDM
-213 TERRGSADVSSRW
+213 TERKVDEDAPSRW

-239 STTTAYGDYLVLASP
+239 GTTTAYGDYLVLSCP
-254 GVMDAKDS
+254 GGADTKDS
-262 PMLDMNTVNRDVEQK
+262 PMLDMSSVNRDVETK
-277 TEYDHHLPIRI
+277 TEYEHHLPIRI

-311 SSDIKDASR
+311 ASDIKDASR

-348 ISLYGTAGVLAEKCV
+348 LGLYGTAGVLAEKCV

-386 SKPLQMSVNAG
+386 NKPLQMSVNAG

-403 FVDNVGIYAEP
+403 IIDNVGIYAEP

-442 VRFKLGKWKQ
+442 VRFKLEKRKP